1 MKFANKKNLLIF
13 SLFITITCI
22 SQIVILRPHMQYG
35 FSPDDVAYITH
46 FTSLTSNPVLKLIQL
61 WNIHGSYR
69 APHMYYIGVLFNLF
83 GFNYALY
90 DMLALVLKIL
100 SVISF
105 YLLIKILFKN
115 NFLSF
120 VTGLI
125 ASFHYGSVGSLEMV
139 VRTQDYLLITGINIF
154 LILFCLKNVEKR
166 KIIYWSI
173 IAPLLFLCIFLINP
187 ARSYPLLLLIIF
199 LEIVIFFRGDINLS
213 NFKQRIKELIII
225 FIPFFLLLIF
235 GGTETLFYRNI
246 IGIFK
251 KASEGNLQLFL
262 TPLTTFGSL
271 FLNGEVLKGLSTH
284 VWNLSSFP
292 SYFLGGPLIIFG
304 ISTFIL
310 ARILSSKP
318 LKFFSFVMLT
328 NLVLEI
334 IIFWVIGYVLSL
346 PQENLYHYD
355 PYAYAPAAVLGAYI
369 LSLTIFIFMEWRSR
383 PNIYLSLYLLGIS
396 VSLIFIISTWLLQD
410 LSYIP
415 LGVAGYST
423 LPSVGIS
430 GAITAIVVLTYK
442 KISEKKVLKFL
453 APSIFLLLIPYFLFS
468 NGQIQNYLQKFL
480 ITGMNSQDQIFMINK
495 FWSFVKN
502 PEECDKFF
510 YLDSKNDYPNGSF
523 YGLIILNVFP
533 HWYSLYSPY
542 HSRKPCPVAI
552 LNNDE
557 NKLKESF
564 TIVNGEEGFFYHDT
578 AGLNKFYPLK
588 NFYAFKL
595 QDRDIFDIKQ
605 EILEIISR

>member
-1 MKFANKKNLLIF
+1 MKFTNKKNLLAF
-13 SLFITITCI
+13 SLFVLIASL
-22 SQIVILRPHMQYG
+22 SQIIILRAHMQYG

-46 FTSLTSNPVLKLIQL
+46 FTSLTSNPILKLTQL
-61 WNIHGSYR
+61 WEIHGSYR
-69 APHMYYIGVLFNLF
+69 APHIYYIGVLFNLF

-90 DMLALVLKIL
+90 DMLALVFKIL
-100 SVISF
+100 SIISF
-105 YLLIKILFKN
+105 YLLIQILFKN
-115 NFLSF
+115 NLLSF
-120 VTGLI
+120 TAGLI
-125 ASFHYGSVGSLEMV
+125 ASFHFGSAGSLEMV

-154 LILFCLKNVEKR
+154 LILFCLKNIEKR

-173 IAPLLFLCIFLINP
+173 IAPLLFFSTFLINP
-187 ARSYPLLLLIIF
+187 ARAYPLLLLIIF

-225 FIPFFLLLIF
+225 FVPFILLLIF
-235 GGTETLFYRNI
+235 AGTETNIYGSI
-246 IGIFK
+246 IGIIK

-271 FLNGEVLKGLSTH
+271 FFNGEILKGLSAH

-292 SYFLGGPLIIFG
+292 VYFLGGPLIIFG
-304 ISTFIL
+304 ISTLIL
-310 ARILSSKP
+310 SRILSRKP

-334 IIFWVIGYVLSL
+334 IIFWIIGYVLSL

-355 PYAYAPAAVLGAYI
+355 PYTYAPAAILGAYI
-369 LSLTIFIFMEWRSR
+369 ISLTIFIFFEWKLR

-396 VSLIFIISTWLLQD
+396 SSLIFIVSTWLLQD
-410 LSYIP
+410 VNLIP
-415 LGVAGYST
+415 FGAAGYST

-430 GAITAIVVLTYK
+430 AAISAVVILAYK
-442 KISEKKVLKFL
+442 KISKRKVLKSL
-453 APSIFLLLIPYFLFS
+453 APSVFLILIPYFLFS
-468 NGQIQNYLQKFL
+468 NDQIQNYLQKFL
-480 ITGMNSQDQIFMINK
+480 ITGMNAQDQIHMRDK

-502 PEECDKFF
+502 PQECDKFF
-510 YLDSKNDYPNGSF
+510 YLDAKGDYPNGSF
-523 YGLIILNVFP
+523 YSLIIINVFP

-557 NKLKESF
+557 KKLKESF
-564 TIVNGEEGFFYHDT
+564 TIFNGEEGFFYPDSS
-578 AGLNKFYPLK
+578 GVNKFFPLK

-595 QDRDIFDIKQ
+595 QDRDIYDIKQ
-605 EILEIISR
+605 EVLEIISR

>member
-1 MKFANKKNLLIF
+1 
-13 SLFITITCI
+13 
-22 SQIVILRPHMQYG
+22 MQYG

-61 WNIHGSYR
+61 WHIHGSYR
-69 APHMYYIGVLFNLF
+69 APHMYYIGILFNLF

-90 DMLALVLKIL
+90 DMLALVFKIL
-100 SVISF
+100 SIISF

-154 LILFCLKNVEKR
+154 LILFCLKNIEKR

-225 FIPFFLLLIF
+225 SVPFFLLLIF
-235 GGTETLFYRNI
+235 GGTETIFYNSI
-246 IGIFK
+246 IGIIK

-271 FLNGEVLKGLSTH
+271 FLNGEVLKGLSAH

-292 SYFLGGPLIIFG
+292 AYFLGGPLIIFG
-304 ISTFIL
+304 ISTLIL
-310 ARILSSKP
+310 SRILSRKP
-318 LKFFSFVMLT
+318 LKFFCFVMLT

-334 IIFWVIGYVLSL
+334 IIFWIIGYVLNF

-355 PYAYAPAAVLGAYI
+355 PYTYAPAAILGAYI
-369 LSLTIFIFMEWRSR
+369 ISLTVLAFLEWKLR
-383 PNIYLSLYLLGIS
+383 PNIYLGLYLLGVS
-396 VSLIFIISTWLLQD
+396 TSLIFIVSTWLLQD
-410 LSYIP
+410 LSYIS
-415 LGVAGYST
+415 LGVTGYST
-423 LPSVGIS
+423 IPSIGVS
-430 GAITAIVVLTYK
+430 GAIAAIVVLAYK
-442 KISEKKVLKFL
+442 KSIESRSLKIF
-453 APSIFLLLIPYFLFS
+453 APAIFLLLTFYFLFN

-480 ITGMNSQDQIFMINK
+480 ITGMNAQDQIFMTNK

-510 YLDSKNDYPNGSF
+510 YLDSKDDYPNGSF
-523 YGLIILNVFP
+523 YSLIIINVFQ

-564 TIVNGEEGFFYHDT
+564 TVSNGQEGFSYHDT
-578 AGLNKFYPLK
+578 AGLNKFYPLE